1 MSKLEYNI
9 STKKVEIY
17 VDETDKELRDAYYK
31 RLRDISYNSYR
42 YANDIVNKQYFKDLL
57 KLGIGNVDNTITSDE
72 LKKRLDS
79 VTQSSEMNFGYKYTS
94 TDLKNALPS
103 YVRVAVNNVV
113 FQNYNSDKKEVLRGD
128 RSIRNYRRN
137 SPVYF
142 SKDAIRGLK
151 KTDGKDFQFQLLST
165 PMKTKLGRDR
175 SNNESVFNSILS
187 GKYLMCDSQF
197 QFKDDKLYLL
207 LVIKMPKETVDI
219 DENKTLGVDLGINI
233 PIYVAVNDGYSNT
246 GFGSRDDLFAKK
258 QQFYNRRR
266 SLQSNLK
273 IAKGGKG
280 RNKKLKSLNAIKTLE
295 KDYTKTYIHTITS
308 SVIKYATSQRVGKI
322 LLEDLSTVKDH
333 ANDVALRNWNIYDI
347 QQMITYKANRIGIS
361 VEMVDPAYSSQRC
374 NKCGNIDSD
383 NRPTQEK
390 FECVKCGHT
399 DNADRN
405 AAKNLSIANTEKYKK
420 EIKKH
425 KDSVKQN

>member
-1 MSKLEYNI
+1 
-9 STKKVEIY
+9 
-17 VDETDKELRDAYYK
+17 
-31 RLRDISYNSYR
+31 
-42 YANDIVNKQYFKDLL
+42 
-57 KLGIGNVDNTITSDE
+57 
-72 LKKRLDS
+72 
-79 VTQSSEMNFGYKYTS
+79 
-94 TDLKNALPS
+94 
-103 YVRVAVNNVV
+103 
-113 FQNYNSDKKEVLRGD
+113 
-128 RSIRNYRRN
+128 
-137 SPVYF
+137 
-142 SKDAIRGLK
+142 
-151 KTDGKDFQFQLLST
+151 
-165 PMKTKLGRDR
+165 
-175 SNNESVFNSILS
+175 
-187 GKYLMCDSQF
+187 
-197 QFKDDKLYLL
+197 
-207 LVIKMPKETVDI
+207 
-219 DENKTLGVDLGINI
+219 
-233 PIYVAVNDGYSNT
+233 
-246 GFGSRDDLFAKK
+246 
-258 QQFYNRRR
+258 
-266 SLQSNLK
+266 LQSNLK

-333 ANDVALRNWNIYDI
+333 ANDVVLRNWNIYDI